1 MVGMNIMEFLVLTDI
16 HDNWSHLDEI
26 LDMAHKVSGVIF
38 LGDLMQTRNLT
49 SESHDNLKK
58 IYDASKWMVAVP
70 GNGAVPD
77 VIDFLNELGINVH
90 GTSKQINEIGFFG
103 VGGVTDPIGVVL
115 NLRDFFRSKRYT
127 AIELDSK
134 SIETLNVFGIFV
146 RNGFFEVEE
155 WAPQQVEEIER
166 YRSPFEHKEAE
177 VFETLL
183 RGHKKI
189 INLPI
194 RVLLSHVP
202 PYELGL
208 NPILPEGVSTGSK
221 AITQF
226 IHEFH
231 PSLVLSGHYHRDY
244 QFTIGS
250 VPCVIVPAVKDRF
263 YSILH
268 FDDDIQQFKI
278 TTRMF

>member
-1 MVGMNIMEFLVLTDI
+1 MNIMEFLVLSDI
-16 HDNWSHLDEI
+16 HDNWAHLDEI
-26 LDMAHKVSGVIF
+26 LDMAHKVTGVIF
-38 LGDLMQTRNLT
+38 LGDIMQTRIFS
-49 SESHDNLKK
+49 SESRDNLRR
-58 IYDASKWMVAVP
+58 IYDISKWMVAVP
-70 GNGAVPD
+70 GNGAVPE
-77 VIDFLNELGINVH
+77 VIDFLNELSINVH
-90 GTSKQINEIGFFG
+90 GTSKQIDEIGFFG
-103 VGGVTDPIGVVL
+103 VGGVTDPVGVVL
-115 NLRDFFRSKRYT
+115 NLRELFREKRHT
-127 AIELDSK
+127 VIELDSK
-134 SIETLNVFGIFV
+134 SIETLNVFGVFV

-155 WAPQQVEEIER
+155 WSPQQIQEIER
-166 YRSPFEHKEAE
+166 YRSPFEHTEEE

-183 RGHKKI
+183 SGHERI
-189 INLPI
+189 RNLPT

-250 VPCVIVPAVKDRF
+250 VPCAIIPAVKDGL
-263 YSILH
+263 YSILI
-268 FDDDIQQFKI
+268 FEDNTQQFKI